1 MQRKEWK
8 FDYTAN
14 KLAEAARIKHRH
26 HQERFE
32 WWKNRKEQVM
42 KQIRE
47 EGLEI
52 DESIALE
59 YVHPKRRD
67 WEQGTQ
73 VTVRNDLRRDL
84 NECLKKLAYH
94 TELVNDYHG
103 WQQVLSANPE
113 ARLSLDHQDWLFFFG
128 QGEVVASN
136 DLD

>member
-8 FDYTAN
+8 FDYTAS
-14 KLAEAARIKHRH
+14 KLAEAAKTKHQF
-26 HQERFE
+26 HQERFD
-32 WWKNRKEQVM
+32 WWKNRKEQVIQ
-42 KQIRE
+42 QIRE

-59 YVHPKRRD
+59 YISPKRRD

-73 VTVRNDLRRDL
+73 VTVRNDLKKDL

-94 TELVNDYHG
+94 TELVNDYDG
-103 WQQVLSANPE
+103 WDQVLSANPE

-128 QGEVVASN
+128 HGEVIASN
-136 DLD
+136 DL